1 MRIRHKYS
9 LILITTI
16 FMAHINT
23 DTMVRET
30 QDLLSEYSSA
40 RAEWAKNAVEDNEFR
55 NGKQWTDKQIK
66 ALRRRNQEPLVVNVI
81 HSAVEQ
87 AKAMMS
93 TNKPKFQSTGRE
105 SSDVKAGKTFSDIL
119 TWIWD
124 NSNGN
129 TVLKQ
134 AIDDY
139 YVMGMGVLYT
149 YMDMN
154 ADFGKG
160 EVMLSAV
167 NPLDVYFDPQ
177 CQDPFAR
184 DCSNIIVAKKV
195 LESQVIASYPDFAQE
210 IASAEQTSY
219 ISNIESTRGLLN
231 NELTSRSDLSLLS
244 EYADKDRELELIE
257 RFYKVSISM
266 TRIFD
271 PQSND
276 ERILSEEDLESYA
289 KEPAFIVEDVNGTR
303 AVTEKN
309 QVQQLIDMYT
319 EYGETYHMMIDPVTG
334 QQYPMKGEEHIPEEG
349 ANPSGIVNPSNPQS
363 QPIPDSTVRLE
374 PVEKG
379 FLIEQGAIQ
388 SYNISVDR
396 IQQCVLVG
404 DVKLYSA
411 TLPIEEYPIVPIMN
425 GFNRNPY
432 PLSDVRKVRGIQE
445 YINKVRSL
453 IVAHASSS
461 TNVKLLIPRGSMDKR
476 KLEEEWA
483 KAGTAVI
490 EFDPELGQ
498 PIVASPIPLPNEL
511 YKNEADAKADVE
523 RILGIY
529 ALMQGDQGA
538 APQTYKGTI
547 ALDEFGQRRIKS
559 KKDDVESSINELAKR
574 VVQMVQAVYT
584 DQKLIRLLQPNS
596 APREVQLNQPIYDE
610 VTGEF
615 LGRINDITVG
625 RYDIVMV
632 SGSTL
637 PSNRWARFEYYMQ
650 LYQQGLID
658 QVEVLKQTDVADME
672 GVMERQSQIAQ
683 MNGTIQQQEETIKNL
698 QGDLQTAQRESL
710 HDRKRVEVKEFETR
724 IAKLE
729 AKIEAATKLYETR
742 ASDELKKLK
751 EALSMP
757 DNKQRQLNEGLLGL
771 DSVNAEISN

>member
-1 MRIRHKYS
+1 MRIRDRIA
-9 LILITTI
+9 LFILSIALMPQI
-16 FMAHINT
+16 EPI
-23 DTMVRET
+23 VQET
-30 QDLLSEYSSA
+30 HDLLSEYASA
-40 RAEWAKNAVEDNEFR
+40 RNDWAKQAVEDNEFR

-66 ALRRRNQEPLVVNVI
+66 TLRRRNQEPLVVNVI
-81 HSAVEQ
+81 HPAVEQ
-87 AKAMMS
+87 AKALMS

-105 SSDVKAGKTFSDIL
+105 SSDVKAGRIFSDIMA
-119 TWIWD
+119 WIWD

-129 TVLKQ
+129 TMLKQ
-134 AIDDY
+134 CIDDY

-149 YMDMN
+149 YMDVN
-154 ADFGKG
+154 ADYGKG
-160 EVMLSAV
+160 EVLLASI
-167 NPLDVYFDPQ
+167 NPQNVYFDPQ

-184 DCSNIIVAKKV
+184 DASNIIVAKKV
-195 LESQVIASYPDFAQE
+195 LESQIISHYPEFE
-210 IASAEQTSY
+210 ESIRSATQTSY
-219 ISNIESTRGLLN
+219 ITETESTRGLLN
-231 NELTSRSDLSLLS
+231 NEISSRSDLSLKS
-244 EYADKDRELELIE
+244 EYADKDRELELVE
-257 RFYKVSISM
+257 RFYKTSIM
-266 TRIFD
+266 VYRVFD
-271 PQSND
+271 PQAND
-276 ERILSEEDLESYA
+276 ERVLNNEEYEEYL
-289 KEPAFIVEDVNGTR
+289 KEPAFIVRDVNGKR
-303 AVTEKN
+303 AVTKTEEVK
-309 QVQQLIDMYT
+309 QLTQMYI
-319 EYGETYHMMIDPVTG
+319 EYGETYHLMVDPMTG
-334 QQYPMKGEEHIPEEG
+334 QPTPMEGEEHSPE
-349 ANPSGIVNPSNPQS
+349 SNPNPPSIMNPQAAG
-363 QPIPDSTVRLE
+363 QVIPDSTVRLE
-374 PVEKG
+374 PTDKRQ
-379 FLIEQGAIQ
+379 LIGEGAIQ
-388 SYNISVDR
+388 SYEIMVDR
-396 IQQCVLVG
+396 VVQCVSVG
-404 DVKLYSA
+404 DMKLFSM
-411 TLPIEEYPIVPIMN
+411 TLPIDEYPIVPIMN

-476 KLEEEWA
+476 KLEEDWA
-483 KAGTAVI
+483 RAGTAVI

-511 YKNEADAKADVE
+511 YKNEADAKADIE

-559 KKDDVESSINELAKR
+559 KKDDVEAAINQLA
-574 VVQMVQAVYT
+574 VIVIQMVQSIYT
-584 DQKLIRLLQPNS
+584 DQKVIRLLQPNS
-596 APREVQLNQPIYDE
+596 SPKEVQINFPIYDE
-610 VTGEF
+610 VSGEF

-625 RYDIVMV
+625 KYDIVMV

-658 QVEVLKQTDVADME
+658 QIEVLKQTDVADME
-672 GVMERQSQIAQ
+672 GVMERQSQMKQ
-683 MNGTIQQQEETIKNL
+683 MQGTIQQQEETIKDL

-729 AKIEAATKLYETR
+729 AKIEMAAKLYETR

-757 DNKQRQLNEGLLGL
+757 DNKQRQRNEGLLGI
-771 DSVNAEISN
+771 DSVNAEFSN